1 MGADVLLARLDKVKQ
16 TGDKKWMA
24 CCSAHDDRTPS
35 LAVQELDDGRVL
47 VKCFAGCGAA
57 DVMAAVGLSLSD
69 LFADGAVAQQ
79 LKGWAQMC
87 RQPSIVDAAMV
98 EIGRTARRNGQRLSL
113 KERDA
118 ELQAFMRSRGK

>member
-1 MGADVLLARLDKVKQ
+1 MTAQTLIDRLQKVRRN
-16 TGDKKWMA
+16 GDKRWQA
-24 CCSAHDDRTPS
+24 CCPAHDDRTPS
-35 LAVQELDDGRVL
+35 LVVQELDDGRVL

-118 ELQAFMRSRGK
+118 ELQAFMRSRGR

>member
-1 MGADVLLARLDKVKQ
+1 MNAQPLIDRLQKVRRKSDKRWQ
-16 TGDKKWMA
+16 A
-24 CCSAHDDRTPS
+24 CCPAHDDRTPS

-87 RQPSIVDAAMV
+87 KQPSIVDEAMV

-118 ELQAFMRSRGK
+118 ELQAFMRSRGR